1 MNPFDAGALLLA
13 IVAIAIGFRSGALP
27 QVGGLIGAILGGAV
41 AVWAVPLMVDF
52 LPELEPIATVVIV
65 LTGLL
70 FAVGTGEAIGSAF
83 GRSIGSGLGTGLLGA
98 TDRVLGGFVGAAQA
112 VLVIWLVGG
121 LLATG
126 GSITLSR
133 LAQTSAVLRVVDS
146 VLPPPTEVAVE
157 LGRVLD
163 DSGLPDVF
171 VGLEPLPAPP
181 VDRPDDPTVRAI
193 GALAE
198 GSTARIS
205 AQTCGARVSLGSGFI
220 VSAGYVVTNAHVVAG
235 GRTVRVN
242 LAGQTADANVVLFDP
257 ELDVAVLHVPSL
269 VGQPLRF
276 ATSDPGRGTI
286 GAALGYPGGGA
297 LTVEPAA
304 VAGRYNARG
313 RDIYGRATVTRSIL
327 ELRARV
333 EQGDSGGP
341 FVLADGT
348 VGGLVFA
355 ESRADEDVGYALSA
369 TSVSIRIAPAIGRT
383 SPADTGPCL

>member
-1 MNPFDAGALLLA
+1 VNPFDAGALLLA
-13 IVAIAIGFRSGALP
+13 IVAIAIGFRTGALP
-27 QVGGLIGAILGGAV
+27 QIGGLVGAILGGAV
-41 AVWAVPLMVDF
+41 AVWAVPVIVDL
-52 LPELEPIATVVIV
+52 LPELEPLPTVVIV

-70 FAVGTGEAIGSAF
+70 FAVGTGEAIGSAI
-83 GRSIGSGLGTGLLGA
+83 GRSAGSGLGRGLLGA
-98 TDRVLGGFVGAAQA
+98 TDRILGGFVGAAQA

-126 GSITLSR
+126 ASITLSR

-146 VLPPPTEVAVE
+146 VLPPPTEVAIE

-171 VGLEPLPAPP
+171 VGLEPLPAAP

-198 GSTARIS
+198 ASTARIS
-205 AQTCGARVSLGSGFI
+205 AQTCGARISLGSGFI

-242 LAGQTADANVVLFDP
+242 LAGRTADASVVLFDP

-269 VGQPLRF
+269 SGLPLRF
-276 ATSDPGRGTI
+276 TTTDPGRGTI

-297 LTVEPAA
+297 LTIEPAA
-304 VAGRYNARG
+304 VAGRYDARG

-327 ELRARV
+327 ELRAQI

-341 FVLADGT
+341 FVLSDGT

-369 TSVSIRIAPAIGRT
+369 TSVSVRIAPAIGRT
-383 SPADTGPCL
+383 SPVDTGPCL